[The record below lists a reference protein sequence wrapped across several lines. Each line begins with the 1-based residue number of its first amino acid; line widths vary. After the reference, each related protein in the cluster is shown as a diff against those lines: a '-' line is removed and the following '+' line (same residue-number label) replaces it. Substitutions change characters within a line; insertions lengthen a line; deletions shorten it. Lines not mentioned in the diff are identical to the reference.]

1 MAIDSTWGNTHFHR
15 NEIFN
20 TMLKEAFREELFV
33 SNWVNWIGDFTDG
46 SNYKINSIGELTI
59 DQMAESTALPD
70 RRPDSGQFVF
80 NINEFVGVKVP
91 LTDVFFEDDF
101 MANQVLSAIPERMR
115 RAFDEYLESRVTRLH
130 REQTTNDANL
140 INGASH
146 RFVGS
151 GASDELTIDDIAY
164 ARYSLQKAGVPLT
177 NLVAIV
183 DPATAFNINV
193 GSTVQTSD
201 NPMWRGII
209 ETGMSTGMR
218 FVRNIYGFDIYESN
232 FLDSLPA
239 DEAALTDYAGNAPAT
254 ADIAGFKANLF
265 FSAGQSMDL
274 PFIGAW
280 RRTPSIKSWRDESK
294 EIEYHQMSSR
304 FGLALYRPE
313 NLVTVA
319 TSQTLN

>member
-1 MAIDSTWGNTHFHR
+1 MAIDSTWGNNHFHR

-59 DQMAESTALPD
+59 DQMAEATALPD

-115 RAFDEYLESRVTRLH
+115 RAFDEYIETRVARLQ
-130 REQTTNDANL
+130 REQTADDGNI
-140 INGASH
+140 INGAYH
-146 RFVGS
+146 RYTAN
-151 GASDELTIDDIAY
+151 GASGQLTLDDIAY

-201 NPMWRGII
+201 NPQWRGII

-232 FLDSLPA
+232 FLDTVDTAETS
-239 DEAALTDYAGNAPAT
+239 LTDYQGNTTSGAV
-254 ADIAGFKANLF
+254 GYKANMF

-294 EIEYHQMSSR
+294 EIEYHQMSAR

-313 NLVTVA
+313 NLVTVLSS
-319 TSQTLN
+319 TTLD